1 MIWEVNKTGK
11 NMLGIFGMIF
21 HPESEDKFY

>member
-1 MIWEVNKTGK
+1 MIWEVNKTVE

-21 HPESEDKFY
+21 HHESEDSKF